1 MLKACCL
8 VSYLLTCFI
17 TNFILILLM
26 IIVIMV
32 NVFFIWNVLF
42 IWFNIAFLLT
52 VLIIRRLNVFII
64 FFKNFHLGT
73 SIVQLSNEFLNWK
86 VFSLPLIFF
95 TALTYRSFKIN
106 FYILSIFP
114 SLQRSNYIL
123 LTKPFSRIHP
133 VEHVFQLF
141 DFFFILFQK
150 GIFRILIDFW
160 FILNCL
166 SSSCI
171 PQCW

>member
-1 MLKACCL
+1 LQNFFLLSLDLLDFYLFMYIEMLKTCCL

-17 TNFILILLM
+17 TDFILLM
-26 IIVIMV
+26 LMIIIIMV
-32 NVFFIWNVLF
+32 NVFFIWNILF
-42 IWFNIAFLLT
+42 VWFNIAFLLT
-52 VLIIRRLNVFII
+52 VLIIRRLNIFII

-73 SIVQLSNEFLNWK
+73 TIVQLSNEFLNWK

-95 TALTYRSFKIN
+95 TTLTYRSFKIN

-114 SLQRSNYIL
+114 SLQWSDYIL

-141 DFFFILFQK
+141 DFFFILF
-150 GIFRILIDFW
+150 
-160 FILNCL
+160 
-166 SSSCI
+166 
-171 PQCW
+171 